1 MAKLTLSDLTN
12 LQNEAS
18 AIATLAANNALIETA
33 IENTLSRDGTSPNT
47 MNADLDMNSNN
58 ILNLPYPASDTEPV
72 RLGDMSDLIP
82 QIFFQASSPVTTG
95 PEGSIWIDSDSTDL
109 DVYRLTSAVWVDT
122 TANLKGSSGA
132 TGATGSSGAN
142 GLDGTSVGVEFQYST
157 TTTASD
163 PGAGYFRF
171 NNATIASA
179 TAMYIDNV
187 DYGGSST
194 TTWLDS
200 FDDSTNTTHYGYIF
214 LRGKTTP
221 SAWAVASL
229 TSTVTD
235 STGYRTLG
243 SISVVASGGTW
254 TNNDRFIMLFMR
266 TGNKGADGAGSGDVV
281 GPASS
286 VDSEIAL
293 FSSTTGKLIKRA
305 STTGIL
311 KGTSGVISA
320 AVSGT
325 DYAPATSGSAILKG
339 SGAGGFSDAAAGT
352 DYVAPGGALG
362 TPSSGTLTNCT
373 GLPVAGI
380 TASTSTAL
388 GVGSIELGHATDTT
402 ISRSSAGIIAVE
414 GITIPRNTTSDTLTI
429 GSIELGAATDTT
441 LSRSAAGELAVEGTL
456 VKKVGKETIWIP
468 AVAMYA
474 NTTNGAASGSAEMTT
489 NKNMFKT
496 LDFDPTTQEFASFEV
511 HFPKSWNLGTVTF
524 QPVWS
529 HASTTTNFGVVWG
542 LCAVA
547 RSDDDAGDV
556 AFGTAQTSTD
566 TGGTT
571 NDIYIGPESS
581 AITIAGTPAAGDT
594 VQFRVQ
600 RTPADG
606 SDTMAIDARLHGIRL
621 FYTSSASTDV

>member
-388 GVGSIELGHATDTT
+388 GVGSIELGHASANTLTA
-402 ISRSSAGIIAVE
+402 SSGILSIE
-414 GITIPRNTTSDTLTI
+414 GVTIPRNSLSDTLTI
-429 GSIELGAATDTT
+429 NAIELGNASANTLTASGGVLSVEGKTVAT
-441 LSRSAAGELAVEGTL
+441 LSTAQAWTAQQYFT
-456 VKKVGKETIWIP
+456 
-468 AVAMYA
+468 
-474 NTTNGAASGSAEMTT
+474 
-489 NKNMFKT
+489 
-496 LDFDPTTQEFASFEV
+496 
-511 HFPKSWNLGTVTF
+511 LGTVTDGANLAWDVSTKQKAKVTLGGNRTF
-524 QPVWS
+524 DAVSNAVEGATYTLWVIQDGTGSRTISW
-529 HASTTTNFGVVWG
+529 TTTGSGSFDFGATG
-542 LCAVA
+542 APTLTTTASKA
-547 RSDDDAGDV
+547 DV
-556 AFGTAQTSTD
+556 ISFEAMTI
-566 TGGTT
+566 GGTLKLR
-571 NDIYIGPESS
+571 
-581 AITIAGTPAAGDT
+581 
-594 VQFRVQ
+594 F
-600 RTPADG
+600 
-606 SDTMAIDARLHGIRL
+606 LGIQKA
-621 FYTSSASTDV
+621 YT